1 MGNQNCVWVVFLR
14 PPTASS
20 RPQGSA
26 LFQHH
31 PQPTTSI
38 QSNLNETVHQLWS
51 IESFGTHP
59 DVKAPISRENAQLL
73 RWTLWGTAFME
84 NEPIQSAWQLCCSIV
99 SVPHAR
105 SKLEEIP
112 LGRTSRAHVV
122 PPTSCSFSSGQTWI
136 IIFWR
141 CHHVPHNLP

>member
-59 DVKAPISRENAQLL
+59 DVKAPISRENA
-73 RWTLWGTAFME
+73 
-84 NEPIQSAWQLCCSIV
+84 
-99 SVPHAR
+99 R
-105 SKLEEIP
+105 SLKLLEENVSYLGKRYEAP
-112 LGRTSRAHVV
+112 LLWKMNQ
-122 PPTSCSFSSGQTWI
+122 P
-136 IIFWR
+136 
-141 CHHVPHNLP
+141 NLPDNYAVALSRFHTQDRSWKKSPLEGPVGLTWYLPHHAVFHPDKPG